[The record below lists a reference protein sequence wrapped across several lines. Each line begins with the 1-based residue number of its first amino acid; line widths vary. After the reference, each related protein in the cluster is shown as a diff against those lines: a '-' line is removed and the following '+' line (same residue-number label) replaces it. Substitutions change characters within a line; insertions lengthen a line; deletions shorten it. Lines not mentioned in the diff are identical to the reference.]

1 MTWDIIWGIAR
12 AILAGLGGLLVA
24 KGYIDNGV
32 LEQVLGAIGVV
43 GSAVWSVVTKFKT
56 PAV

>member
-1 MTWDIIWGIAR
+1 MTWDIIWG

-24 KGYIDNGV
+24 KGYIDNGI